1 MKNSFF
7 AMVSRMRYINRWSL
21 MRNTRNENIEEH
33 SLQVA
38 IIAHAIAL
46 IRIKFFNFDE
56 NGNSKIKVD
65 PQRVAVL
72 AIYHDTDEILVGD
85 MPTPV
90 KYFNKDIE
98 KVFKSI
104 EKEATN
110 KLLNML
116 PDELKEDYLP
126 LLSPDTTDP
135 ETLEAMK
142 IVKAADKISALIKC
156 IEEDKAG
163 NNEFIPA
170 SRKIRET
177 IEKMNLPEIK
187 YFMDNFI
194 PPFALTLD
202 ELENS

>member
-1 MKNSFF
+1 
-7 AMVSRMRYINRWSL
+7 MRYINRWSL

-142 IVKAADKISALIKC
+142 IVKAAEKISALIKC